1 MGNTLKNK
9 HAISLAVVLLALAV
23 ALSLLGANLLGAFNH
38 YEEPSLTEKKADL
51 ISMLSDDKFDNDLFL
66 ANITEEDLSVLGEY
80 VRPVTVSAV
89 RNYTKS
95 EVVEILKQQ
104 YPDDINSFED
114 VPQRIKDG
122 FNAEGVFPA
131 VIANNQVNGFLV
143 NNQVVVP
150 LAAFTQVLQS
160 NADDADKIHVEI
172 KVRANPEVEDDWK
185 EEVLFSGSAGDF
197 VTDSG
202 VKFEADHSLAFLLRP
217 DTQVLVESNEY
228 PYAEAQIKEVSS
240 SNAVVYGNNAR
251 TAKAEVSHVIQDR
264 GLIVINGAFSQQDF
278 GLPVFVLKDGK
289 PVWAGVIVSVVDSH
303 TAVVVST
310 EALRA
315 KALQR

>member
-9 HAISLAVVLLALAV
+9 YAISLAVVLLAVAV
-23 ALSLLGANLLGAFNH
+23 ALSLLGANLLGAFDH
-38 YEEPSLTEKKADL
+38 YEEPSISEKKADL
-51 ISMLSDDKFDNDLFL
+51 INVLSNGEFDNDFFL
-66 ANITEEDLSVLGEY
+66 SNLTESDLSVLGEY

-95 EVVEILKQQ
+95 EVVEIFKQQ
-104 YPDDINSFED
+104 YPDDIDSFED
-114 VPQRIKDG
+114 VPQQIKDG
-122 FNAEGVFPA
+122 FNADGVFPA
-131 VIANNQVNGFLV
+131 VVANNQVNGFLV

-150 LAAFTQVLQS
+150 FAVFSQVLQS
-160 NADDADKIHVEI
+160 NADDADKIHVEV
-172 KVRANPEVEDDWK
+172 KVLANPTVEDDWK

-197 VTDSG
+197 VIDSG
-202 VKFEADHSLAFLLRP
+202 IKFEADHGLAFMLRP

-228 PYAEAQIKEVSS
+228 PYTEAQIKEVNS
-240 SNAVVYGNNAR
+240 SNAVVYGNSVR

-278 GLPVFVLKDGK
+278 GVPVFVLKDGK
-289 PVWAGVIVSVVDSH
+289 PVWAGVIVSMVDSH
-303 TAVVVST
+303 TAVVVSP
-310 EALRA
+310 EALKA